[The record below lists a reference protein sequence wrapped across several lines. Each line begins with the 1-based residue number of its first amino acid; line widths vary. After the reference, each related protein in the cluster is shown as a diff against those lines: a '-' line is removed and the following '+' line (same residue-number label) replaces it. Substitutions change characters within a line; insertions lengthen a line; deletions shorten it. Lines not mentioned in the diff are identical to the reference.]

1 MKDSFTSFAKSE
13 KDKTI
18 EMKRKRDKKGK
29 PSTGDF

>member
-1 MKDSFTSFAKSE
+1 MKDSFTSFEKSE
-13 KDKTI
+13 KNKTV